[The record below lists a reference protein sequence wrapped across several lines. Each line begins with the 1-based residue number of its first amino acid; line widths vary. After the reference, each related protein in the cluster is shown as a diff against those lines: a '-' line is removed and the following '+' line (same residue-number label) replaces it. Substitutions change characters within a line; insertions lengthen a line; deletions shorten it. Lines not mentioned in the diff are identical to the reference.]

1 VTADTLTANEVRGDE
16 ATPVCAVLRNPAAG
30 RGLHA
35 AAVERALEILAG
47 TGHEVRV
54 LPATTRPEAL
64 QQCRQAVADGA
75 SSLVTIGG
83 DGTMHL
89 GLQAVAGTGVAF
101 GVIPAGTGNDFA
113 VEIGIDA
120 DVVRAA
126 TDLAQALT
134 DRRTRSL
141 DLAYLEGPGGH
152 RAWFG
157 AVLAAGFDSLV
168 NERGN
173 AMRWPKGPSRYNVAI
188 FVELMALRSR
198 RYRVTLDGVA
208 HEFEA
213 NLVAVGNTAS
223 YGGGMRMCP
232 AAVATDG
239 KLDVV
244 VGGPISRTTLI
255 KLRPK
260 LFSGTHVDH
269 PAVKTYRVESVTIE
283 AEGITTYVDG
293 ERTCPLP
300 VTVTARPGALA
311 LLAP

>member
-1 VTADTLTANEVRGDE
+1 VTADTLTANELRGDK
-16 ATPVCAVLRNPAAG
+16 ATPVCAVLRNPSAG

-54 LPATTRPEAL
+54 LPATTRADAIR
-64 QQCRQAVADGA
+64 QCHEAVADGA

-113 VEIGIDA
+113 VEVGIDA

-126 TDLAQALT
+126 SDLAKAMVE
-134 DRRTRSL
+134 RHTRPL

-173 AMRWPKGPSRYNVAI
+173 SMRWPKGPSRYNVAI
-188 FVELMALRSR
+188 FVELLALRSR
-198 RYRVTLDGVA
+198 KYRVTLDGEVR
-208 HEFEA
+208 EVEA

-255 KLRPK
+255 QLRPK
-260 LFSGTHVDH
+260 LFSGTHIEH
-269 PAVKTYRVESVTIE
+269 PAVQTYRAESVTIE
-283 AEGITTYVDG
+283 AEGITTYADG
-293 ERTCPLP
+293 ERMCALP
-300 VTVTARPGALA
+300 VTITARPGALS
-311 LLAP
+311 LLA